1 MRTLFKYYMFSF
13 ILVSCV
19 TNGEERKLSKESR
32 KPKFDTLFINPNT
45 FSNIRTGDKYINKEY
60 SFKGDYLPKSKNIGL
75 NFTYFNSVKHIINNS
90 KVILKSH
97 SKDVI
102 IKSVKGNNKFNL
114 FIKDSYKDSILLFDF
129 AIVPN
134 KNYVYSLLYKSL
146 SKQIDTFYIAQ
157 HLKYVEQR

>member
-19 TNGEERKLSKESR
+19 TNGEERKLSKESI

-45 FSNIRTGDKYINKEY
+45 FSNIRTGDNYINKEY
-60 SFKGDYLPKSKNIGL
+60 SFKGDYLPKSKNIAL

-134 KNYVYSLLYKSL
+134 KNYVYTLLYKSL